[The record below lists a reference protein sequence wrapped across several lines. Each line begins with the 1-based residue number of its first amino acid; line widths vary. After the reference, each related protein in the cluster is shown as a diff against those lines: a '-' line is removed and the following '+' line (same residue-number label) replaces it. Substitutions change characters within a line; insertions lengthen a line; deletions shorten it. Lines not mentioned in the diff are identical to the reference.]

1 MNNKELGIYIH
12 IPFCKKKCYYCDF
25 VSFSNLENKQT
36 GYIEALKKEIS
47 CYDLEEY
54 NVTTIYIGGG
64 TPSYIDCYEIK
75 EILDELRKRL
85 KNNETKFSD
94 IEITIEVNPGTVD
107 KEKLEVYKLSG
118 VNRLSIGLQS
128 TKDILLKEIGRIH
141 TYKEFLQSYEHAKQV
156 GFENINVDLM
166 LGLPNQSI
174 QDMKDSLKEVIKIE
188 PNHISIYSLIVEEK
202 TPIKKLI
209 EEGELQLPEE
219 IQERRMYWYVKSML
233 ELSGYNHYEIS
244 NFAKEGRESKHNMNC
259 WEQKEYIGLGV
270 AAHSYINGIR
280 YSNVTDLDCYI
291 KNMMELK
298 NVKKQLQSKTNIIYN
313 ICEIQNLEDKQ
324 KEYML
329 LGLRKIQGVSITKF
343 KEKYVENPIFLFR
356 KQMEKLTKEDLLQI
370 DGDYIRLTNKGL
382 DFANQVW
389 EEFV

>member
-12 IPFCKKKCYYCDF
+12 IPFCKKNCHYCDF

-174 QDMKDSLKEVIKIE
+174 QDMKDSLKEVIKME

-356 KQMEKLTKEDLLQI
+356 KQMEKLTKEDLIQI

>member
-64 TPSYIDCYEIK
+64 TPSYVDCYEIK

-174 QDMKDSLKEVIKIE
+174 QDMKDSLKEVIKME

>member
-174 QDMKDSLKEVIKIE
+174 QDMKDSLKEVME

>member
-174 QDMKDSLKEVIKIE
+174 QDMKDSLKEVIKME

-356 KQMEKLTKEDLLQI
+356 KQMEKLTKEDLIQI

>member
-174 QDMKDSLKEVIKIE
+174 QDMKDSLKEVIKME

-343 KEKYVENPIFLFR
+343 KEKYVENQFFYL
-356 KQMEKLTKEDLLQI
+356 E
-370 DGDYIRLTNKGL
+370 NKWK
-382 DFANQVW
+382 N
-389 EEFV
+389 

>member
-174 QDMKDSLKEVIKIE
+174 QDMKDSLKEVIKME

-233 ELSGYNHYEIS
+233 EVSGYNHYEIS

-356 KQMEKLTKEDLLQI
+356 KQMEKLTKEDLIQI

>member
-174 QDMKDSLKEVIKIE
+174 QDMKDSLKEVIKME

-202 TPIKKLI
+202 TLIKKLI

>member
-107 KEKLEVYKLSG
+107 KKKLEVYKLSG

-141 TYKEFLQSYEHAKQV
+141 TYKEFLQSYEHAKQ
-156 GFENINVDLM
+156 GGLKILM
-166 LGLPNQSI
+166 
-174 QDMKDSLKEVIKIE
+174 
-188 PNHISIYSLIVEEK
+188 
-202 TPIKKLI
+202 
-209 EEGELQLPEE
+209 
-219 IQERRMYWYVKSML
+219 
-233 ELSGYNHYEIS
+233 
-244 NFAKEGRESKHNMNC
+244 
-259 WEQKEYIGLGV
+259 
-270 AAHSYINGIR
+270 
-280 YSNVTDLDCYI
+280 
-291 KNMMELK
+291 
-298 NVKKQLQSKTNIIYN
+298 
-313 ICEIQNLEDKQ
+313 
-324 KEYML
+324 
-329 LGLRKIQGVSITKF
+329 
-343 KEKYVENPIFLFR
+343 
-356 KQMEKLTKEDLLQI
+356 
-370 DGDYIRLTNKGL
+370 
-382 DFANQVW
+382 
-389 EEFV
+389 